1 MLDAMEQASWLQMAS
16 TLSEDSAP
24 SASLDNLKA
33 QAVPTRPGAP
43 PERLAGLPW
52 PQQPASGRPKAQGLP
67 LSTTTTRQAA
77 AAKGVRCLR
86 IDGAT
91 PASERQALV
100 QTFQAIKPGTPAVFA
115 LSILAAGQGLTL
127 TAAHTVVFGELRW
140 VPGELLQ
147 AEARQLVERVLHPV

>member
-1 MLDAMEQASWLQMAS
+1 
-16 TLSEDSAP
+16 
-24 SASLDNLKA
+24 
-33 QAVPTRPGAP
+33 
-43 PERLAGLPW
+43 
-52 PQQPASGRPKAQGLP
+52 LP

-100 QTFQAIKPGTPAVFA
+100 QTFQAIKPGTPAIFA